1 MNLENQVKQA
11 LQERGKEVIIPLE
24 LKEKVMNQI
33 VESKTIKRRMP
44 MKKRLATGI
53 IAAALLVPTSA
64 FAYQSILA
72 DGIFGSFENLKK
84 HGAALTIDGYMT
96 FNAKLMQ
103 AKGELGEKEY
113 EKFKDS
119 LRVITNAKL
128 EYGNKYGNTD
138 FDQMSSK
145 EKAKI
150 ERASMELQPYFDKLN
165 GDISSKEILTPG
177 EYEQYIEALMTYEKV
192 LAQENI
198 DTSKGPVEAEKLPKE
213 LKEEFQQAKNF
224 LDYVSEKQQAIKE

>member
-24 LKEKVMNQI
+24 LKGKVMNQI

-44 MKKRLATGI
+44 MKKRLAVGI

-72 DGIFGSFENLKK
+72 DGIFGSFENLRK
-84 HGAALTIDGYMT
+84 HGTALTIDGYMT

-113 EKFKDS
+113 GKFKES

-165 GDISSKEILTPG
+165 GDISSKEILTHG
-177 EYEQYIEALMTYEKV
+177 EYEQYIEALMAYEKV
-192 LAQENI
+192 LAQANI